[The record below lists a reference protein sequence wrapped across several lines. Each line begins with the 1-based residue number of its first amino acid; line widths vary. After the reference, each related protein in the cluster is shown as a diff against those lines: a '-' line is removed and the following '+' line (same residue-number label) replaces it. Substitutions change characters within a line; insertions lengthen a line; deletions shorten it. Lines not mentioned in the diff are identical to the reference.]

1 MSVRAVSWARL
12 LARRCYVGVLAYEHC
27 STGSAFLPCCSL
39 FKNICAFDMVS
50 LDGSATETMEG
61 VMINFLDT
69 VNYPGKDEEMQ
80 KLTLAVLKDNLLT
93 ASCVCQ

>member
-1 MSVRAVSWARL
+1 
-12 LARRCYVGVLAYEHC
+12 
-27 STGSAFLPCCSL
+27 
-39 FKNICAFDMVS
+39 MVS